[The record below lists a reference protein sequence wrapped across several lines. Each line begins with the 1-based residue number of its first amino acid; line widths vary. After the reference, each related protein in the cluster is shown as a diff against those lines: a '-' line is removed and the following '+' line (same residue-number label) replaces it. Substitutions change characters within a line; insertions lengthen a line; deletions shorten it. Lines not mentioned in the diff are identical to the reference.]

1 MADGSHGV
9 SISCG
14 KYITQFG
21 FCQVFCIQKHKISYL
36 CRTLTP
42 KKYYNQMTKK
52 LINMIALSMIT
63 LASCTSKNELKT
75 EAEPKNPFLTE
86 YTTPFQVP
94 PFDQIKN
101 EHYLP
106 AFEAGMKEQLAEV
119 EAIVSNAETP
129 TFQNTIL
136 PFDKSGE
143 TLDRVSN
150 VFFNL
155 NECLTNDEMIK
166 IAETVLPL
174 LSKHSDSIMM
184 NPKLFERID
193 YVYQHRNEMGLD
205 GQQIRVVEKY
215 EQDFV
220 RNGAALP
227 ADKQAELSKINEQLS
242 TLSLQFGNNLLKENA
257 NYKLVI
263 ENEADLAGLPQTSI
277 DAAAEQA
284 KNDSLE
290 GKWVFTLSKPSLIP
304 FLQFS
309 ERRDLREQMYKAYYN
324 RGDNNNANDNKQL
337 INEMVKL
344 RVQKAKLFGYDNYA
358 DYVLAVNMA
367 KDSKTVDKFLID
379 IFNPA
384 QQLAKKEL
392 AEMQAIAD
400 EEGAN
405 IKLEGWDWW
414 YYAEKLR
421 KAKYAFDENQI
432 KPYLTVDNVRNGMF
446 MAANK
451 LYGVTFT
458 QNTNL
463 PVYYPGVE
471 TYEVKEANGDFL
483 GILYMDY
490 YPRESKSGGAWCTS
504 FRESGHD
511 INGKKI
517 YPVVSL
523 VMNFTPASGD
533 TPALLTWD
541 ETETMWHEFGHSLH
555 AFFSDGLYSRTCGNV
570 PHDYVEMPSQIMEN
584 WVAEP
589 EVIRMYAKHYQTGEP
604 MPDSLITKIENSAL
618 FNQGF
623 MTTELI
629 AASILDMKF
638 HEITSIDEIKN
649 LDVDAFEKQQMDAIG
664 LMPEILPRYRS
675 TNFSHIFNGGYS
687 AGYYAYT
694 WAEVLDKD
702 AFNYFKSSGDLFNPE
717 LAAKFRKHCLQECG
731 NDEGM
736 VQYRKFRGQ
745 DPDYEPYLKARGL
758 E

>member
-1 MADGSHGV
+1 
-9 SISCG
+9 
-14 KYITQFG
+14 
-21 FCQVFCIQKHKISYL
+21 
-36 CRTLTP
+36 
-42 KKYYNQMTKK
+42 
-52 LINMIALSMIT
+52 MIALSVIA
-63 LASCTSKNELKT
+63 LASCNTKNEPKP
-75 EAEPKNPFLTE
+75 EAEAPNPFLTE

-119 EAIVSNAETP
+119 EAIVNNEEAP

-136 PFDKSGE
+136 PFDKSGQI
-143 TLDRVSN
+143 LDRVSN

-155 NECLTNDEMIK
+155 NECLTDDEMIA
-166 IAETVLPL
+166 IAEEVLPL
-174 LSKHSDSIMM
+174 LSKHGDSIMM

-193 YVYQHRNEMGLD
+193 YVYQHRNEMSLD
-205 GQQIRVVEKY
+205 DQQIRVVEKY
-215 EQDFV
+215 HQDFV
-220 RNGAALP
+220 RSGAALS
-227 ADKQAELSKINEQLS
+227 ADKQEELSKINEQLS

-263 ENEADLAGLPQTSI
+263 EDEKDLAGLPQGSI

-284 KNDSLE
+284 KKDGME

-304 FLQFS
+304 FLQYA
-309 ERRDLREQMYKAYYN
+309 ENRDLREQMYKAYYN
-324 RGDNNNANDNKQL
+324 RGDNNNEYDNKAL
-337 INEMVKL
+337 IKQMLEL
-344 RVQKAKLFGYDNYA
+344 RLKKAQLFGYENFA

-384 QQLAKKEL
+384 QELAKHEL

-400 EEGAN
+400 TEGAGY
-405 IKLEGWDWW
+405 KLEGWDWW

-421 KAKYAFDENQI
+421 NAKYNFDENYI

-446 MAANK
+446 EAANK

-458 QNTNL
+458 KNETL

-483 GILYMDY
+483 GILYLDY

-504 FRESGHD
+504 FRESGYD
-511 INGKKI
+511 INGNKV

-555 AFFSDGLYSRTCGNV
+555 AFFSDGLYDRTCGNV
-570 PHDYVEMPSQIMEN
+570 PHDYVELPSQIMEN

-589 EVIRMYAKHYQTGEP
+589 EVIRMYAKHYQTGEV
-604 MPDSLITKIENSAL
+604 MPDSLIAKIENSAL

-638 HEITSIDEIKN
+638 HEITSIDEIKAM
-649 LDVDAFEKQQMDAIG
+649 DVDAFEKEQMDAIG

-675 TNFSHIFNGGYS
+675 TNFAHIFNGGYC

-702 AFNYFKSSGDLFNPE
+702 AFNYFKTSGNLFNPE
-717 LAAKFRKHCLQECG
+717 LAASFRKNCLQECG

-745 DPDYEPYLKARGL
+745 DPEYEPYLKARGL
-758 E
+758 K

>member
-1 MADGSHGV
+1 M
-9 SISCG
+9 
-14 KYITQFG
+14 
-21 FCQVFCIQKHKISYL
+21 
-36 CRTLTP
+36 
-42 KKYYNQMTKK
+42 M
-52 LINMIALSMIT
+52 ALSLIT
-63 LASCTSKNELKT
+63 LASCTSKPEQKT
-75 EAEPKNPFLTE
+75 EVEKPNPFLSE

-106 AFEAGMKEQLAEV
+106 AFEAGIKEQQDEV
-119 EAIVSNAETP
+119 EAIVNNAEP
-129 TFQNTIL
+129 ATFENTIL
-136 PFDKSGE
+136 PYDKSGQ
-143 TLDRVSN
+143 TLSRVSN

-155 NECLTNDEMIK
+155 NECLTNDEMVA
-166 IAETVLPL
+166 IAEQVLPM
-174 LSKHSDSIMM
+174 LSKHSDAIMM

-205 GQQIRVVEKY
+205 DQQIRVVEKY
-215 EQDFV
+215 HQDFM
-220 RNGAALP
+220 RHGAGLP
-227 ADKQAELSKINEQLS
+227 ADKQAELSQINEQLS

-257 NYKLVI
+257 GYKLVI
-263 ENEADLAGLPQTSI
+263 DNEADLAGLPQTSI

-284 KNDSLE
+284 KTDSVE

-304 FLQFS
+304 FLQFADN
-309 ERRDLREQMYKAYYN
+309 RALREQMYKAYYN
-324 RGDNNNANDNKQL
+324 RGDNNNEFDNKNL
-337 INEMVKL
+337 INEMCKL

-367 KDSKTVDKFLID
+367 QDSKTVDKFLID

-400 EEGAN
+400 KEGAG
-405 IKLEGWDWW
+405 IELEGWDWW

-421 KAKYAFDENQI
+421 KAKYDFNENYI
-432 KPYLTVDNVRNGMF
+432 KPYLTVDNVRDGMF

-451 LYGVTFT
+451 LYGINFIK
-458 QNTNL
+458 NESL
-463 PVYYPGVE
+463 PVYYPDVE

-490 YPRESKSGGAWCTS
+490 YPRDSKSGGAWCTS
-504 FRESGHD
+504 FRESGYD

-523 VMNFTPASGD
+523 VMNFTPASGN

-589 EVIRMYAKHYQTGEP
+589 EVIRMYAKHYQTGEV
-604 MPDSLITKIENSAL
+604 MPDSLIAKIENSAL

-629 AASILDMKF
+629 AASILDMKY
-638 HEITSIDEIKN
+638 HELTEPQD

-702 AFNYFKSSGDLFNPE
+702 AFNYFKSSGNLFNPE
-717 LAAKFRKHCLQECG
+717 LAASFRKNCLQECG

-758 E
+758 K

>member
-1 MADGSHGV
+1 M
-9 SISCG
+9 
-14 KYITQFG
+14 FLG
-21 FCQVFCIQKHKISYL
+21 FRKEKNNIFYL
-36 CRTLTP
+36 CSLENTL
-42 KKYYNQMTKK
+42 NFNIMTKK
-52 LINMIALSMIT
+52 LINMIALSVIT
-63 LASCTSKNELKT
+63 LASCTSKPEQKT
-75 EAEPKNPFLTE
+75 EVVDPNPFLSE

-101 EHYLP
+101 EHYMP
-106 AFEAGMKEQLAEV
+106 AFEAGIAEQQAEV
-119 EAIVSNAETP
+119 DAIVNNAETP
-129 TFQNTIL
+129 TFENTIL
-136 PFDKSGE
+136 PFDKSGQ
-143 TLDRVSN
+143 TLNRVSN

-155 NECLTNDEMIK
+155 NECLTNDEMVA
-166 IAETVLPL
+166 IAEQVLPM
-174 LSKHSDSIMM
+174 LSKHSDAIMM

-193 YVYQHRNEMGLD
+193 YVFQHCDEMGLD
-205 GQQIRVVEKY
+205 DQQIRVVKKY
-215 EQDFV
+215 HEDFM
-220 RNGAALP
+220 RHGAGLP
-227 ADKQAELSKINEQLS
+227 ADKQAELSQINERLS

-257 NYKLVI
+257 GYKLVI

-284 KNDSLE
+284 KAEGME

-304 FLQFS
+304 FLQFADN
-309 ERRDLREQMYKAYYN
+309 RDMREQMYKAYYN
-324 RGDNNNANDNKQL
+324 RGDNGNEYDNKQL
-337 INEMVKL
+337 INEMCKL
-344 RVQKAKLFGYDNYA
+344 RVQKAKLFGYDNYD

-367 KDSKTVDKFLID
+367 QDSKTVDKFLID

-400 EEGAN
+400 KEGAN

-421 KAKYAFDENQI
+421 KAKYDFDENYI

-446 MAANK
+446 TAANK
-451 LYGVTFT
+451 LYGITFT

-555 AFFSDGLYSRTCGNV
+555 AFFSDGLYTRTCGNV

-589 EVIRMYAKHYQTGEP
+589 EVIRMYAKHYKTGEV
-604 MPDSLITKIENSAL
+604 MPDSLIAKIENSAL

-629 AASILDMKF
+629 AASILDMKY
-638 HEITSIDEIKN
+638 HELTEVQD
-649 LDVDAFEKQQMDAIG
+649 LDIDAFEKQQMDAIG

-702 AFNYFKSSGDLFNPE
+702 AFNYFKSSGNLFNPE
-717 LAAKFRKHCLQECG
+717 LAASFRKNCLQECG

-758 E
+758 K

>member
-1 MADGSHGV
+1 
-9 SISCG
+9 
-14 KYITQFG
+14 
-21 FCQVFCIQKHKISYL
+21 
-36 CRTLTP
+36 
-42 KKYYNQMTKK
+42 
-52 LINMIALSMIT
+52 MIALSVIT
-63 LASCTSKNELKT
+63 LASCTN
-75 EAEPKNPFLTE
+75 EPKPQPEVEKPNPFLSE

-101 EHYLP
+101 EHYMP

-119 EAIVSNAETP
+119 EAIVNNAEP
-129 TFQNTIL
+129 ATFENTIL
-136 PFDKSGE
+136 PYDKSGQ
-143 TLDRVSN
+143 TLNRVSN

-155 NECLTNDEMIK
+155 NECLTNDEMVA
-166 IAETVLPL
+166 IAEQVLPL

-193 YVYQHRNEMGLD
+193 YVYQHCNEMGLD
-205 GQQIRVVEKY
+205 DQQIRVVEKY
-215 EQDFV
+215 HQDFM
-220 RNGAALP
+220 RHGAGLP
-227 ADKQAELSKINEQLS
+227 ADKQAELSRINEQLS

-257 NYKLVI
+257 GYKLVI

-284 KNDSLE
+284 KADGME

-304 FLQFS
+304 FLQFADNRS
-309 ERRDLREQMYKAYYN
+309 LREQMYKAYYN
-324 RGDNNNANDNKQL
+324 RGDNNNEYDNKKL
-337 INEMVKL
+337 INEMCKL
-344 RVQKAKLFGYDNYA
+344 RVQKAKIFGFDNYA
-358 DYVLAVNMA
+358 DYVLDVNMA

-392 AEMQAIAD
+392 AEMQTIAD
-400 EEGAN
+400 KEGAGF
-405 IKLEGWDWW
+405 KLEGWDWW

-421 KAKYAFDENQI
+421 KAKYDFDENYI

-451 LYGVTFT
+451 LYGISFT

-463 PVYYPGVE
+463 PIYYPGVE

-483 GILYMDY
+483 GILYLDY

-517 YPVVSL
+517 YPVISL

-555 AFFSDGLYSRTCGNV
+555 AFFSDGLYTRTCGNV

-589 EVIRMYAKHYQTGEP
+589 EVIRMYAKHYQTGEV
-604 MPDSLITKIENSAL
+604 MPDSLINKIENSAL

-638 HEITSIDEIKN
+638 HELTESQD

-702 AFNYFKSSGDLFNPE
+702 AFNYFKTSGDLFNPE
-717 LAAKFRKHCLQECG
+717 LAASFRKNCLQECG

-758 E
+758 K

>member
-1 MADGSHGV
+1 
-9 SISCG
+9 
-14 KYITQFG
+14 
-21 FCQVFCIQKHKISYL
+21 
-36 CRTLTP
+36 
-42 KKYYNQMTKK
+42 
-52 LINMIALSMIT
+52 MIALSVIV
-63 LASCTSKNELKT
+63 LVSCNSSEKKT
-75 EAEPKNPFLTE
+75 ETNENPFLTE
-86 YTTPFQVP
+86 YQTPFKVV
-94 PFDQIKN
+94 PFDKIKTEN
-101 EHYLP
+101 YMP
-106 AFEAGMKEQLAEV
+106 AFEAGMKEQLE
-119 EAIVSNAETP
+119 EIDAIVNSTETP

-136 PFDKSGE
+136 PYDKSGE

-150 VFFNL
+150 VFFNIL
-155 NECLTNDEMIK
+155 ECNSDDELLAL
-166 IAETVLPL
+166 AEQVMPM
-174 LSKHSDSIMM
+174 LSKHGDAIAM
-184 NPKLFERID
+184 NPKLFEKID

-205 GQQIRVVEKY
+205 DQQIRVVEKY
-215 EQDFV
+215 HQDFV
-220 RNGAALP
+220 RSGAALP
-227 ADKQAELSKINEQLS
+227 DDKKAELSKINEQLS
-242 TLSLQFGNNLLKENA
+242 TLSLQFGNNLLKENSGF
-257 NYKLVI
+257 KLVI
-263 ENEADLAGLPQTSI
+263 DNKDDLAGLPQSSI

-284 KNDSLE
+284 KADGME

-304 FLQFS
+304 FLQYADN
-309 ERRDLREQMYKAYYN
+309 RDLREKMYKAYYN
-324 RGDNNNANDNKQL
+324 RGDNGNEYDNKNL
-337 INEMVKL
+337 IKEMLKL
-344 RVQKAKLFGYDNYA
+344 RQQKAQLLGYDNHA
-358 DYVLAVNMA
+358 NFVLSVNMA
-367 KDSKTVDKFLID
+367 HDAATVDQFLEE
-379 IFNPA
+379 IFVPA
-384 QQLAKKEL
+384 QELAKKEL
-392 AEMQAIAD
+392 AEMQAIAKA
-400 EEGAN
+400 EGADF
-405 IKLEGWDWW
+405 KLEGWDWW

-421 KAKYAFDENQI
+421 KAKYDFDENQI
-432 KPYLTVDNVRNGMF
+432 KPYLAVDNVRNGMF
-446 MAANK
+446 DAANK

-458 QNTNL
+458 QNNTI

-483 GILYMDY
+483 GILYLDY

-504 FRESGHD
+504 FRESGYD
-511 INGKKI
+511 INGNKV

-638 HEITSIDEIKN
+638 HELTEVKD
-649 LDVDAFEKQQMDAIG
+649 LDVDAFEKEQMDAIG
-664 LMPEILPRYRS
+664 LMKEILPRYRS

-717 LAAKFRKHCLQECG
+717 LAASFRKNCLQECG

-758 E
+758 K

>member
-1 MADGSHGV
+1 MFLLFRKAKNN
-9 SISCG
+9 I
-14 KYITQFG
+14 F
-21 FCQVFCIQKHKISYL
+21 YL
-36 CRTLTP
+36 CSAENTLNFNT
-42 KKYYNQMTKK
+42 MTKK
-52 LINMIALSMIT
+52 LINMIALSVIT
-63 LASCTSKNELKT
+63 LASCTSKPEQKP
-75 EAEPKNPFLTE
+75 EVESPNPFLTE

-106 AFEAGMKEQLAEV
+106 AFEAGTERQRSEIS
-119 EAIVSNAETP
+119 AIINNTEPA
-129 TFQNTIL
+129 TFENTIL
-136 PFDKSGE
+136 PYDKSGQ
-143 TLDRVSN
+143 TLRRVGN

-155 NECLTNDEMIK
+155 NECLTNDEMME
-166 IAETVLPL
+166 IAEHVLPM
-174 LSKHSDSIMM
+174 LSKHNDAIMM
-184 NPKLFERID
+184 SSKLFERID
-193 YVYQHRNEMGLD
+193 HVYQHRHEMGLD
-205 GQQIRVVEKY
+205 DQQIRVVEKY
-215 EQDFV
+215 HEDFL
-220 RNGAALP
+220 RHGASLP
-227 ADKQAELSKINEQLS
+227 PDKKVELGQINEQLS
-242 TLSLQFGNNLLKENA
+242 TLSLLFGNNLLSENYS
-257 NYKLVI
+257 YKLVI
-263 ENEADLAGLPQTSI
+263 EDEKDLAGLPQTSI

-284 KNDSLE
+284 KQDGME

-304 FLQFS
+304 FLQFADN
-309 ERRDLREQMYKAYYN
+309 RDLREQMYKAYYN
-324 RGDNNNANDNKQL
+324 RGDNNNSADNKKL
-337 INEMVKL
+337 INAICKL
-344 RVQKAKLFGYDNYA
+344 RVKKAQLLGYDNYA
-358 DYVLAVNMA
+358 DYALAVNMA
-367 KDSKTVDKFLID
+367 HDSKTVDKFLID

-400 EEGAN
+400 AEGAN

-421 KAKYAFDENQI
+421 KAKYDFDENYI
-432 KPYLTVDNVRNGMF
+432 KPYLTVDNVRGGMF

-451 LYGVTFT
+451 LYGITFT

-483 GILYMDY
+483 GILYLDY

-504 FRESGHD
+504 FRESGYD
-511 INGKKI
+511 IEGKKI
-517 YPVVSL
+517 YPLVSL
-523 VMNFTPASGD
+523 VMNFTPASGE

-555 AFFSDGLYSRTCGNV
+555 AFFSDGLYTRTCGDV
-570 PHDYVEMPSQIMEN
+570 PHDFVELPSQIMEN

-589 EVIRMYAKHYQTGEP
+589 EVIRMYAKHYQTGEV
-604 MPDSLITKIENSAL
+604 MPDSLIAKIVNSAL

-638 HEITSIDEIKN
+638 HELTEPQD
-649 LDVDAFEKQQMDAIG
+649 LDVDAFEKQQMDAIS

-675 TNFSHIFNGGYS
+675 TNFAHIFNGGYS

-702 AFNYFKSSGDLFNPE
+702 AFNYFKTSGNLFNPE
-717 LAAKFRKHCLQECG
+717 LAASFRKNCLQECG

-758 E
+758 K

>member
-1 MADGSHGV
+1 
-9 SISCG
+9 
-14 KYITQFG
+14 
-21 FCQVFCIQKHKISYL
+21 
-36 CRTLTP
+36 
-42 KKYYNQMTKK
+42 MTKK
-52 LINMIALSMIT
+52 LINMIALSVIT
-63 LASCTSKNELKT
+63 LASCTSKPEQK
-75 EAEPKNPFLTE
+75 AEVESPNPFLSE

-101 EHYLP
+101 EHYMP
-106 AFEAGMKEQLAEV
+106 AFEAGIKEQQAEV
-119 EAIVSNAETP
+119 DAICNNAEP
-129 TFQNTIL
+129 ATFENTIL
-136 PFDKSGE
+136 PFDKSGQI
-143 TLDRVSN
+143 LDRVSN

-155 NECLTNDEMIK
+155 NECLTNDEMIA
-166 IAETVLPL
+166 IAEQVLPM
-174 LSKHSDSIMM
+174 LSKHSDAIMM

-193 YVYQHRNEMGLD
+193 YVYQHRNDMGLD
-205 GQQIRVVEKY
+205 DQQIRVVEKY
-215 EQDFV
+215 HQDFI
-220 RNGAALP
+220 RSGAGLDAEQ
-227 ADKQAELSKINEQLS
+227 QAELSQINEQLS

-257 NYKLVI
+257 GYKLVI
-263 ENEADLAGLPQTSI
+263 EDKADLAGLPQTSI

-284 KNDSLE
+284 KADGME

-304 FLQFS
+304 FLQFADN
-309 ERRDLREQMYKAYYN
+309 RDLREQMYKAYYN
-324 RGDNNNANDNKQL
+324 RGDNNNDYDNKKL
-337 INEMVKL
+337 INEMCKL

-367 KDSKTVDKFLID
+367 QDSKTVDKFLID

-400 EEGAN
+400 KEGAN

-421 KAKYAFDENQI
+421 KAKYDFDENYI

-446 MAANK
+446 EAANK

-458 QNTNL
+458 KNESL
-463 PVYYPGVE
+463 PIYYPGVE

-483 GILYMDY
+483 GILYLDY

-504 FRESGHD
+504 FRESGYD
-511 INGKKI
+511 IEGNKV

-555 AFFSDGLYSRTCGNV
+555 AFFSDGLYDRTCGNV
-570 PHDYVEMPSQIMEN
+570 PHDYVELPSQIMEN

-589 EVIRMYAKHYQTGEP
+589 EVIRMYAKHYQTGEV
-604 MPDSLITKIENSAL
+604 MPDSLINKIENSAL

-629 AASILDMKF
+629 AASILDMKY
-638 HEITSIDEIKN
+638 HELTEAQD

-702 AFNYFKSSGDLFNPE
+702 AFNYFKTSGDLFNPE
-717 LAAKFRKHCLQECG
+717 LAASFRKNCLQECG

-758 E
+758 K

>member
-1 MADGSHGV
+1 
-9 SISCG
+9 
-14 KYITQFG
+14 
-21 FCQVFCIQKHKISYL
+21 
-36 CRTLTP
+36 
-42 KKYYNQMTKK
+42 
-52 LINMIALSMIT
+52 MIALSVII
-63 LASCTSKNELKT
+63 LASCTSKPEQK
-75 EAEPKNPFLTE
+75 AEVESPNPFLSE
-86 YTTPFQVP
+86 YSTPFQVP

-101 EHYLP
+101 EHYMP
-106 AFEAGMKEQLAEV
+106 AFEAGIKEQQAEV
-119 EAIVSNAETP
+119 EAICNNAEP
-129 TFQNTIL
+129 ATFANTIL
-136 PFDKSGE
+136 PFDKSGQ

-155 NECLTNDEMIK
+155 NECLTNDEMIA
-166 IAETVLPL
+166 IAEQVLPM
-174 LSKHSDSIMM
+174 LSKHSDAIMM

-205 GQQIRVVEKY
+205 DQQIRVVEKY
-215 EQDFV
+215 HQDFI
-220 RNGAALP
+220 RSGAGLDAEQ
-227 ADKQAELSKINEQLS
+227 QAELSRINEQLS

-257 NYKLVI
+257 GYKLII
-263 ENEADLAGLPQTSI
+263 ENESDLAGLPQTSI

-284 KNDSLE
+284 KADSIE

-304 FLQFS
+304 FLQFADN
-309 ERRDLREQMYKAYYN
+309 RDLREQMYKAYYN
-324 RGDNNNANDNKQL
+324 RGDNNNANDNKQP

-367 KDSKTVDKFLID
+367 QDSKTVDKFLID

-400 EEGAN
+400 AEGAN

-504 FRESGHD
+504 FRESGYD

-604 MPDSLITKIENSAL
+604 MPDSLINKIENSAL

-629 AASILDMKF
+629 AASILDMKY
-638 HEITSIDEIKN
+638 HELTEAQD
-649 LDVDAFEKQQMDAIG
+649 LDVDAFEKEQMDAIG

-702 AFNYFKSSGDLFNPE
+702 AFNYFKTSGDLFNPE
-717 LAAKFRKHCLQECG
+717 LAASFRKNCLQECG

-758 E
+758 K

>member
-1 MADGSHGV
+1 M
-9 SISCG
+9 
-14 KYITQFG
+14 FLG
-21 FCQVFCIQKHKISYL
+21 FRKEKNNIFYL
-36 CRTLTP
+36 CSLENTL
-42 KKYYNQMTKK
+42 NFNIMTKK
-52 LINMIALSMIT
+52 LINMIALSVIT
-63 LASCTSKNELKT
+63 LASCTSKPEQKT
-75 EAEPKNPFLTE
+75 EVVSPNPFLSE

-101 EHYLP
+101 EHYMP
-106 AFEAGMKEQLAEV
+106 AFEAGIKEQQTEV
-119 EAIVSNAETP
+119 EEIVNNAETP
-129 TFQNTIL
+129 TFENTIL
-136 PFDKSGE
+136 PFDKSGQ
-143 TLDRVSN
+143 TLNRVSN

-155 NECLTNDEMIK
+155 NECLTNDEMIA
-166 IAETVLPL
+166 IAEQVLPM
-174 LSKHSDSIMM
+174 LSKHSDAIMM

-205 GQQIRVVEKY
+205 DQQIRVVEKY
-215 EQDFV
+215 HQDFV

-227 ADKQAELSKINEQLS
+227 ADKQAELSQINEQLS

-257 NYKLVI
+257 GYKLVI

-284 KNDSLE
+284 KTDGME

-304 FLQFS
+304 FLQFADN
-309 ERRDLREQMYKAYYN
+309 RDLREQMYKAYYN
-324 RGDNNNANDNKQL
+324 RGDNGNEYDNKQL
-337 INEMVKL
+337 INEMCKL

-367 KDSKTVDKFLID
+367 QDSKTVDKFLID

-400 EEGAN
+400 KEGAN

-421 KAKYAFDENQI
+421 KAKYDFDENYI

-446 MAANK
+446 TAANK
-451 LYGVTFT
+451 LYGITFT

-589 EVIRMYAKHYQTGEP
+589 EVIRMYAKHYKTGEV
-604 MPDSLITKIENSAL
+604 MPDSLIAKIENSAL

-638 HEITSIDEIKN
+638 HELTEVQN

-717 LAAKFRKHCLQECG
+717 LAASFRKNCLQECG

-758 E
+758 KQ

>member
-1 MADGSHGV
+1 M
-9 SISCG
+9 
-14 KYITQFG
+14 
-21 FCQVFCIQKHKISYL
+21 
-36 CRTLTP
+36 
-42 KKYYNQMTKK
+42 NKK
-52 LINMIALSMIT
+52 LINMLALSVIV
-63 LASCTSKNELKT
+63 LASCTSKPEEKT
-75 EAEPKNPFLTE
+75 EAEAPNPFLSE

-101 EHYLP
+101 EHYMP
-106 AFEAGMKEQLAEV
+106 AFEAGMAEQQAEID
-119 EAIVSNAETP
+119 AIVNNQETP
-129 TFQNTIL
+129 TFENTIL
-136 PFDKSGE
+136 PFDKSGQI
-143 TLDRVSN
+143 LDRVSN

-155 NECLTNDEMIK
+155 NECLTNDEMVA
-166 IAETVLPL
+166 IAEEVLPM
-174 LSKHSDSIMM
+174 LSKHSDAIMM

-205 GQQIRVVEKY
+205 DQQIRVVEKY
-215 EQDFV
+215 HQDFI
-220 RNGAALP
+220 RSGAGLP
-227 ADKQAELSKINEQLS
+227 ADKQEELSKINEQLS

-257 NYKLVI
+257 NYKLVV

-304 FLQFS
+304 FLQFADN
-309 ERRDLREQMYKAYYN
+309 RDLREQIYKAYYN
-324 RGDNNNANDNKQL
+324 RGDNNNEFDNKKL
-337 INEMVKL
+337 VNEMCNL
-344 RVQKAKLFGYDNYA
+344 RVQKAKLFGFDNYA
-358 DYVLAVNMA
+358 DYVLDVNMA

-384 QQLAKKEL
+384 QVLAKKEL

-400 EEGAN
+400 KEGAGF
-405 IKLEGWDWW
+405 KLEGWDWW

-421 KAKYAFDENQI
+421 KAKYDFDENYI

-451 LYGVTFT
+451 LYGITFT

-463 PVYYPGVE
+463 PIYYPGVE

-483 GILYMDY
+483 GILYLDY

-511 INGKKI
+511 IKGNKI

-555 AFFSDGLYSRTCGNV
+555 AFFSDGLYDRTCGNV

-589 EVIRMYAKHYQTGEP
+589 EVIRLYAKHYQTGEP
-604 MPDSLITKIENSAL
+604 MPDSLINKIENSAL

-629 AASILDMKF
+629 AASILDMKY
-638 HEITSIDEIKN
+638 HELTEPQD

-675 TNFSHIFNGGYS
+675 TNFAHIFNGGYS

-702 AFNYFKSSGDLFNPE
+702 AFNYFKTSGDLFNPE
-717 LAAKFRKHCLQECG
+717 LAASFRLNCLQECG

-758 E
+758 K

>member
-1 MADGSHGV
+1 
-9 SISCG
+9 
-14 KYITQFG
+14 
-21 FCQVFCIQKHKISYL
+21 
-36 CRTLTP
+36 
-42 KKYYNQMTKK
+42 MTKK
-52 LINMIALSMIT
+52 LINMIALSVIT
-63 LASCTSKNELKT
+63 LASCNSKPEQKT
-75 EAEPKNPFLTE
+75 EVETPNPFLTE
-86 YTTPFQVP
+86 YTTPFQVV

-119 EAIVSNAETP
+119 DAIVNNEETP
-129 TFQNTIL
+129 TFENTIL
-136 PFDKSGE
+136 PFDKSGQI
-143 TLDRVSN
+143 LDRVSN

-155 NECLTNDEMIK
+155 NECLTNDEMIE
-166 IAETVLPL
+166 IAEQVLPM
-174 LSKHSDSIMM
+174 LSKHGDAISM

-205 GQQIRVVEKY
+205 DQQIRVVEKY
-215 EQDFV
+215 HQDFI
-220 RNGAALP
+220 RSGAGLNEEQ
-227 ADKQAELSKINEQLS
+227 QAELSQINEQLS

-257 NYKLVI
+257 NFKLVI
-263 ENEADLAGLPQTSI
+263 DKEEDLAGLPQTSI

-284 KNDSLE
+284 KADGVE

-304 FLQFS
+304 FLQFADN
-309 ERRDLREQMYKAYYN
+309 RGLREQMYKAYYN
-324 RGDNNNANDNKQL
+324 RGDNNNDYDNKAL
-337 INEMVKL
+337 INEMVNL
-344 RVQKAKLFGYDNYA
+344 RLKKAKLFGYENYA

-367 KDSKTVDKFLID
+367 QDSKTVDKFLID

-384 QQLAKKEL
+384 QKLAQKEL

-400 EEGAN
+400 AEGAN
-405 IKLEGWDWW
+405 FKLEGWDWW

-421 KAKYAFDENQI
+421 KAKYDFDENYI

-446 MAANK
+446 DAANK

-458 QNTNL
+458 KNETL
-463 PVYYPGVE
+463 PVYFEGVE

-483 GILYMDY
+483 GILYLDY

-511 INGKKI
+511 IEGNKI
-517 YPVVSL
+517 YPLVSL

-555 AFFSDGLYSRTCGNV
+555 AFFSDGLYDRTCGNV
-570 PHDYVEMPSQIMEN
+570 PHDYVELPSQIMEN

-589 EVIRMYAKHYQTGEP
+589 EVIRMYAKHYQTGEV
-604 MPDSLITKIENSAL
+604 MPDSLIAKIENSAL

-638 HEITSIDEIKN
+638 HELTEPQD

-675 TNFSHIFNGGYS
+675 TNFAHIFNGGYC

-702 AFNYFKSSGDLFNPE
+702 AFNYFKTSGDLFNPE
-717 LAAKFRKHCLQECG
+717 LAASFRLNCLQECG

-745 DPDYEPYLKARGL
+745 DPDYDPYLKARGL
-758 E
+758 K

>member
-1 MADGSHGV
+1 MSKKIFHV
-9 SISCG
+9 ITLSI
-14 KYITQFG
+14 
-21 FCQVFCIQKHKISYL
+21 
-36 CRTLTP
+36 
-42 KKYYNQMTKK
+42 
-52 LINMIALSMIT
+52 IT
-63 LASCTSKNELKT
+63 LASCTSTPK
-75 EAEPKNPFLTE
+75 EPKADTSANPFLTE

-101 EHYLP
+101 EHYMP
-106 AFEAGMKEQLAEV
+106 AFEAGIAEQQAEI
-119 EAIVSNAETP
+119 EAIVNKEETP
-129 TFQNTIL
+129 TFENTIL

-143 TLDRVSN
+143 ILDRVSN

-155 NECLTNDEMIK
+155 NECLTNDEMNT
-166 IAETVLPL
+166 IAEQVLPM
-174 LSKHSDSIMM
+174 LSKHGDAIMM

-205 GQQIRVVEKY
+205 DQQIRVVEKY
-215 EQDFV
+215 HQDFE
-220 RNGAALP
+220 RSGAALP

-242 TLSLQFGNNLLKENA
+242 TLSLQFGNNLLKENSG
-257 NYKLVI
+257 YKLVI
-263 ENEADLAGLPQTSI
+263 DNESDLAGLPQTSI

-284 KNDSLE
+284 KADGME

-304 FLQFS
+304 FLQYADK
-309 ERRDLREQMYKAYYN
+309 RDLREQMYKAYYN
-324 RGDNNNANDNKQL
+324 RGDNNNEYDNKKL
-337 INEMVKL
+337 LNEMVNL
-344 RVQKAKLFGYDNYA
+344 RVQKAQLMGFDNHA
-358 DYVLAVNMA
+358 NYVLATNMA
-367 KDSKTVDKFLID
+367 KNAATVDEFLIN

-384 QQLAKKEL
+384 QQLAQKEL

-400 EEGAN
+400 AEGADF
-405 IKLEGWDWW
+405 KLEGWDWW

-421 KAKYAFDENQI
+421 KAKYDFDENQI

-471 TYEVKEANGDFL
+471 TFEVKEANGDFI
-483 GILYMDY
+483 GILYLDY

-504 FRESGHD
+504 FRESGYD
-511 INGKKI
+511 IEGNKI

-533 TPALLTWD
+533 TPALLNWD

-555 AFFSDGLYSRTCGNV
+555 AFFSDGLYDRTCGSV
-570 PHDYVEMPSQIMEN
+570 PRDYVELPSQIMEN
-584 WVAEP
+584 WAAEP
-589 EVIRMYAKHYQTGEP
+589 EVIRMYAKHYQTGEV
-604 MPDSLITKIENSAL
+604 MPDSLINKIESSAL

-623 MTTELI
+623 NTTELI
-629 AASILDMKF
+629 AASILDMKY
-638 HEITSIDEIKN
+638 HELTEPQT

-675 TNFSHIFNGGYS
+675 TNFAHIFNGGYS

-702 AFNYFKSSGDLFNPE
+702 AFNYFKTSGDLFNQE
-717 LAAKFRKHCLQECG
+717 LAASFRKNCLQECG

-758 E
+758 K

>member
-1 MADGSHGV
+1 MQVQIHIKNLKNMA
-9 SISCG
+9 
-14 KYITQFG
+14 
-21 FCQVFCIQKHKISYL
+21 
-36 CRTLTP
+36 
-42 KKYYNQMTKK
+42 KK
-52 LINMIALSMIT
+52 LINMIALSVIT
-63 LASCTSKNELKT
+63 LASCTTKNEVKT
-75 EAEPKNPFLTE
+75 ESEAPNPFLTE

-94 PFDQIKN
+94 PFDQIKIK
-101 EHYLP
+101 HYMP
-106 AFEAGMKEQLAEV
+106 AFEAGIAEQQAEV
-119 EAIVSNAETP
+119 EAIVNNAETP
-129 TFQNTIL
+129 TFDNTIL
-136 PFDKSGE
+136 PFDKSGQI
-143 TLDRVSN
+143 LSRVSN

-155 NECLTNDEMIK
+155 NECLTNDEMIAL
-166 IAETVLPL
+166 AEQVLPM
-174 LSKHSDSIMM
+174 LSKHSDAIMM

-205 GQQIRVVEKY
+205 DQQIRVVEKY

-227 ADKQAELSKINEQLS
+227 EDKQAELSQINEQLS

-257 NYKLVI
+257 GYKLVI
-263 ENEADLAGLPQTSI
+263 EDKQDLAGLPQTSI

-284 KNDSLE
+284 KAEGME

-304 FLQFS
+304 FLQFADN
-309 ERRDLREQMYKAYYN
+309 RDLREKMYKAYYN
-324 RGDNNNANDNKQL
+324 RGDNGNEYDNKKF
-337 INEMVKL
+337 INEMCKL
-344 RVQKAKLFGYDNYA
+344 RVQKARLFGFDNYA
-358 DYVLAVNMA
+358 DYVLDVNMA
-367 KDSKTVDKFLID
+367 KDSQTVDKFLID

-384 QQLAKKEL
+384 QNLAKKEL

-400 EEGAN
+400 AEGAGF
-405 IKLEGWDWW
+405 KLAGWDWW

-421 KAKYAFDENQI
+421 KAKYDFDENYI
-432 KPYLTVDNVRNGMF
+432 KPYLSVDNVRNGMF

-451 LYGVTFT
+451 LYGITFT

-533 TPALLTWD
+533 APALLTWD

-555 AFFSDGLYSRTCGNV
+555 AFFSDGLYTRTCGNV

-589 EVIRMYAKHYQTGEP
+589 EVIRMYAKHYKTGEP

-629 AASILDMKF
+629 AASILDMKY
-638 HEITSIDEIKN
+638 HELTEVQD
-649 LDVDAFEKQQMDAIG
+649 LDIDAFEKEQMDAIG

-702 AFNYFKSSGDLFNPE
+702 AFNYFKSSGNLFNPE
-717 LAAKFRKHCLQECG
+717 LAASFRKNCLQECG

-758 E
+758 K

>member
-1 MADGSHGV
+1 
-9 SISCG
+9 
-14 KYITQFG
+14 
-21 FCQVFCIQKHKISYL
+21 
-36 CRTLTP
+36 
-42 KKYYNQMTKK
+42 
-52 LINMIALSMIT
+52 MIALSVIA
-63 LASCTSKNELKT
+63 LASCTSKPEQPEQKP
-75 EAEPKNPFLTE
+75 EVESPNPFLTE

-94 PFDQIKN
+94 PFEQIKN

-106 AFEAGMKEQLAEV
+106 AFEAGIAEQQAEI
-119 EAIVSNAETP
+119 EAIINNAEP
-129 TFQNTIL
+129 ATFENTIL
-136 PFDKSGE
+136 PFDKSGQ
-143 TLDRVSN
+143 TLSRVSN

-155 NECLTNDEMIK
+155 NECLTNDEMVA
-166 IAETVLPL
+166 IAENVLPM
-174 LSKHSDSIMM
+174 LSKHSDAIMM

-193 YVYQHRNEMGLD
+193 YVYQHRNEMDLD
-205 GQQIRVVEKY
+205 DQQIRVVEKY
-215 EQDFV
+215 HQDFI
-220 RNGAALP
+220 RNGAGLNAEQ
-227 ADKQAELSKINEQLS
+227 QAELSKINEQLS

-257 NYKLVI
+257 NYKLI
-263 ENEADLAGLPQTSI
+263 IDNEADLAGLPQTSI

-284 KNDSLE
+284 KADGIN

-304 FLQFS
+304 FLQFADN
-309 ERRDLREQMYKAYYN
+309 RALREQMYKAYYN
-324 RGDNNNANDNKQL
+324 RGDNNNEFDNKNL
-337 INEMVKL
+337 INEMCKL
-344 RVQKAKLFGYDNYA
+344 RVQKAKLFGFDNYA
-358 DYVLAVNMA
+358 DYVLAINMA
-367 KDSKTVDKFLID
+367 QDSKIVDKFLID

-400 EEGAN
+400 KEGAG
-405 IKLEGWDWW
+405 ITLEGWDWW

-421 KAKYAFDENQI
+421 KAKYDFDENYI
-432 KPYLTVDNVRNGMF
+432 KPYLTVDNVRDGMF

-451 LYGVTFT
+451 LYGINFIK
-458 QNTNL
+458 NENL

-511 INGKKI
+511 INGEKI
-517 YPVVSL
+517 YPVISL

-555 AFFSDGLYSRTCGNV
+555 GFFSDGLYSRTCGNV

-589 EVIRMYAKHYQTGEP
+589 EVIRMYAKHYQTGEV

-629 AASILDMKF
+629 AASILDMKY
-638 HEITSIDEIKN
+638 HELTEPQD
-649 LDVDAFEKQQMDAIG
+649 LDVDAFEKQQMDAIS

-675 TNFSHIFNGGYS
+675 TNFAHIFNGGYS

-717 LAAKFRKHCLQECG
+717 LAASFRKNCLQECG

-758 E
+758 K

>member
-1 MADGSHGV
+1 
-9 SISCG
+9 
-14 KYITQFG
+14 
-21 FCQVFCIQKHKISYL
+21 
-36 CRTLTP
+36 
-42 KKYYNQMTKK
+42 MTKK
-52 LINMIALSMIT
+52 LINMIALSVIT
-63 LASCTSKNELKT
+63 LASCTSKPEQKP
-75 EAEPKNPFLTE
+75 EVQSPNPFLTE

-106 AFEAGMKEQLAEV
+106 AFEAGIAEQQAEV
-119 EAIVSNAETP
+119 EAIVNNAEP
-129 TFQNTIL
+129 ATFENTIL
-136 PFDKSGE
+136 PFDKSGQ
-143 TLDRVSN
+143 TLSRVSN

-155 NECLTNDEMIK
+155 NECLTNDEMVA
-166 IAETVLPL
+166 IAEQVLPM
-174 LSKHSDSIMM
+174 LSKHSDAIMM

-205 GQQIRVVEKY
+205 DQQIRVVEKY
-215 EQDFV
+215 HQDFV
-220 RNGAALP
+220 RSGAGLP
-227 ADKQAELSKINEQLS
+227 ADKQAELSQINEQLS
-242 TLSLQFGNNLLKENA
+242 TLSLQFGNNLLKENSG
-257 NYKLVI
+257 YKLVI
-263 ENEADLAGLPQTSI
+263 EDEKDLAGLPQTSI

-284 KNDSLE
+284 KTDGME

-304 FLQFS
+304 FLQFADN
-309 ERRDLREQMYKAYYN
+309 RDLREQMYKAYYN
-324 RGDNNNANDNKQL
+324 RGDNNNEYDNKKL
-337 INEMVKL
+337 INEMCKL
-344 RVQKAKLFGYDNYA
+344 RVQKAKLFGCDNYA

-367 KDSKTVDKFLID
+367 QNSKTVDEFLID

-400 EEGAN
+400 AEGAG

-421 KAKYAFDENQI
+421 KAKYDFDENQI

-446 MAANK
+446 EAANK
-451 LYGVTFT
+451 LYGITFT

-490 YPRESKSGGAWCTS
+490 YPRDSKSGGAWCTS

-555 AFFSDGLYSRTCGNV
+555 GFFSDGLYSRTCGNV
-570 PHDYVEMPSQIMEN
+570 PHDFVELPSQIMEN

-589 EVIRMYAKHYQTGEP
+589 EVIRMYAKHYQTGEV
-604 MPDSLITKIENSAL
+604 MPDSLINKIENSAL

-629 AASILDMKF
+629 AASILDMRY
-638 HEITSIDEIKN
+638 HELNEVKD

-702 AFNYFKSSGDLFNPE
+702 AFNYFKSSGNLFNPE
-717 LAAKFRKHCLQECG
+717 LAASFRKNCLQECG

-758 E
+758 K

>member
-1 MADGSHGV
+1 MFLLFRKAKNN
-9 SISCG
+9 I
-14 KYITQFG
+14 F
-21 FCQVFCIQKHKISYL
+21 YL
-36 CRTLTP
+36 CSAENTLNFNT
-42 KKYYNQMTKK
+42 MTKK
-52 LINMIALSMIT
+52 LINMIALSVIT
-63 LASCTSKNELKT
+63 LASCTSKPEQKT
-75 EAEPKNPFLTE
+75 EVQSPNPFLTE

-106 AFEAGMKEQLAEV
+106 AFEAGIAEQQAEI
-119 EAIVSNAETP
+119 EAIVNNAEP
-129 TFQNTIL
+129 ATFENTVL
-136 PFDKSGE
+136 PFDKSGQ
-143 TLDRVSN
+143 TLNRVSN

-155 NECLTNDEMIK
+155 NECLTNDEMVS
-166 IAETVLPL
+166 IAEQVLPM
-174 LSKHSDSIMM
+174 LSKHSDAIMM

-193 YVYQHRNEMGLD
+193 YVFQHRNDEEMGLD
-205 GQQIRVVEKY
+205 DQQIRVVEKY
-215 EQDFV
+215 HQDFI
-220 RNGAALP
+220 RHGAGLP
-227 ADKQAELSKINEQLS
+227 ADKQEELSKINEQLS

-257 NYKLVI
+257 GYKLVI
-263 ENEADLAGLPQTSI
+263 EDEKDLAGLPQTSV

-284 KNDSLE
+284 KTDGME

-304 FLQFS
+304 FLQFANN
-309 ERRDLREQMYKAYYN
+309 RDLREKMYKAYYN
-324 RGDNNNANDNKQL
+324 RGDNNNEFDNKEL
-337 INEMVKL
+337 INEMCKL

-367 KDSKTVDKFLID
+367 QDSKKVDKFLID

-384 QQLAKKEL
+384 QKLAKKEL

-400 EEGAN
+400 KEGAG

-421 KAKYAFDENQI
+421 KAKYDFDENYI

-446 MAANK
+446 TAANK
-451 LYGVTFT
+451 LYGINFT
-458 QNTNL
+458 KNGNL
-463 PVYYPGVE
+463 PIYYPGVE

-490 YPRESKSGGAWCTS
+490 YPRDSKSGGAWCTS

-589 EVIRMYAKHYQTGEP
+589 EVIRMYAKHYKTGEV

-629 AASILDMKF
+629 AASILDMKY
-638 HEITSIDEIKN
+638 HELTEPQD

-675 TNFSHIFNGGYS
+675 TNFAHIFNGGYS

-702 AFNYFKSSGDLFNPE
+702 AFNYFKSSGNLFNPE
-717 LAAKFRKHCLQECG
+717 LAASFRKNCLQECG

-745 DPDYEPYLKARGL
+745 EPDYEPYLKARGL
-758 E
+758 K

>member
-1 MADGSHGV
+1 MSK
-9 SISCG
+9 
-14 KYITQFG
+14 KYIHM
-21 FCQVFCIQKHKISYL
+21 I
-36 CRTLTP
+36 TL
-42 KKYYNQMTKK
+42 
-52 LINMIALSMIT
+52 SVIT
-63 LASCTSKNELKT
+63 LASCTGTSDKIGNASEG
-75 EAEPKNPFLTE
+75 NPFLTE
-86 YTTPFQVP
+86 YATPFQVP

-106 AFEAGMKEQLAEV
+106 AFEAGIAEQQAEI
-119 EAIVSNAETP
+119 EKIVSNEETP
-129 TFQNTIL
+129 TFANTIL

-143 TLDRVSN
+143 ILDRVSN

-155 NECLTNDEMIK
+155 NECLTDDEMVE
-166 IAETVLPL
+166 IAETVLPM

-193 YVYQHRNEMGLD
+193 HVYQHRNEMGLD
-205 GQQIRVVEKY
+205 DQQIRVVEKY
-215 EQDFV
+215 HEDFV
-220 RNGAALP
+220 RSGAALP
-227 ADKQAELSKINEQLS
+227 ADKQVELSQINEQLS

-257 NYKLVI
+257 GFKLVI
-263 ENEADLAGLPQTSI
+263 EDEKDLAGLPQTSI

-284 KNDSLE
+284 KSDGME

-304 FLQFS
+304 FLQFA
-309 ERRDLREQMYKAYYN
+309 ENRDLRERMYKAYYN
-324 RGDNNNANDNKQL
+324 RGDNGNEYDNKQL

-344 RVQKAKLFGYDNYA
+344 RVQKAQLMGYDNYA

-367 KDSKTVDKFLID
+367 HDAKTVDKFLID

-384 QQLAKKEL
+384 QELAKREL

-400 EEGAN
+400 AEKMAKNPHTDEQV
-405 IKLEGWDWW
+405 LLQGWDWW

-458 QNTNL
+458 KNETL

-490 YPRESKSGGAWCTS
+490 YPRASKSGGAWCTE
-504 FRESGHD
+504 FRASGHD
-511 INGKKI
+511 IDGKKI

-555 AFFSDGLYSRTCGNV
+555 AFFSDGLYDRTCGNV

-589 EVIRMYAKHYQTGEP
+589 EVIRMYAKHYKTGEP
-604 MPDSLITKIENSAL
+604 MPDSLIAKIENSAL

-629 AASILDMKF
+629 AASILDMKY
-638 HEITSIDEIKN
+638 HELTEARS
-649 LDVDAFEKQQMDAIG
+649 LDVDAFEKEQMDAIG

-702 AFNYFKSSGDLFNPE
+702 AFNYFKTSGDLFNPE
-717 LAAKFRKHCLQECG
+717 LAASFRKNCLQECG

>member
-1 MADGSHGV
+1 
-9 SISCG
+9 
-14 KYITQFG
+14 
-21 FCQVFCIQKHKISYL
+21 
-36 CRTLTP
+36 
-42 KKYYNQMTKK
+42 
-52 LINMIALSMIT
+52 MIALSVIT
-63 LASCTSKNELKT
+63 LASCTSKPEQKA
-75 EAEPKNPFLTE
+75 EAERPNPFLTE

-94 PFDQIKN
+94 PFDQIKIEHYLPAFEAGMKEVPPFDQIKI

-106 AFEAGMKEQLAEV
+106 AFEAGMKEQLDEV
-119 EAIVSNAETP
+119 EAIVNNTEPA
-129 TFQNTIL
+129 TFENTIL
-136 PFDKSGE
+136 PYDKSGK
-143 TLDRVSN
+143 TLSRVSN

-155 NECLTNDEMIK
+155 NECLTNDEMVA
-166 IAETVLPL
+166 IAEQVLPM
-174 LSKHSDSIMM
+174 LSKHSDAIMM

-205 GQQIRVVEKY
+205 DQQIRVVEKY
-215 EQDFV
+215 HQDFM
-220 RNGAALP
+220 RHGAGLSAE
-227 ADKQAELSKINEQLS
+227 KQAELSQINEQLS

-257 NYKLVI
+257 GYKLVI

-284 KNDSLE
+284 KAEGME

-304 FLQFS
+304 FLQFADN
-309 ERRDLREQMYKAYYN
+309 RDLREQMYKAYYN
-324 RGDNNNANDNKQL
+324 RGDNGNEYDNKSL
-337 INEMVKL
+337 INEMCKL
-344 RVQKAKLFGYDNYA
+344 RVQKAKIFGFDNYA
-358 DYVLAVNMA
+358 DYVLDVNMA

-400 EEGAN
+400 AEGAN

-421 KAKYAFDENQI
+421 KAKYDFDENYI

-451 LYGVTFT
+451 LYGITFT

-483 GILYMDY
+483 GILYLDY
-490 YPRESKSGGAWCTS
+490 YPRESKSGGAWCTE
-504 FRESGHD
+504 FRTSGHD
-511 INGKKI
+511 IDGKKI
-517 YPVVSL
+517 YPIISL

-555 AFFSDGLYSRTCGNV
+555 AFFSDGLYTRTCGNV

-589 EVIRMYAKHYQTGEP
+589 EVIRMYAKHYKTGEV

-629 AASILDMKF
+629 AASILDMKY
-638 HEITSIDEIKN
+638 HELTEVQD

-702 AFNYFKSSGDLFNPE
+702 AFNYFKSSGNLFNPE
-717 LAAKFRKHCLQECG
+717 LAASFRKNCLQECG

-758 E
+758 K

>member
-1 MADGSHGV
+1 MA
-9 SISCG
+9 
-14 KYITQFG
+14 
-21 FCQVFCIQKHKISYL
+21 
-36 CRTLTP
+36 
-42 KKYYNQMTKK
+42 KK
-52 LINMIALSMIT
+52 LINMIALSVIA
-63 LASCTSKNELKT
+63 LASCNTKNEPKP
-75 EAEPKNPFLTE
+75 EAEAPNPFLTE
-86 YTTPFQVP
+86 YTPPFQVP

-119 EAIVSNAETP
+119 EAIVNNEETP
-129 TFQNTIL
+129 TFKNTIL
-136 PFDKSGE
+136 PFDKSGQI
-143 TLDRVSN
+143 LDRVSN

-155 NECLTNDEMIK
+155 NECLTDDEMIA
-166 IAETVLPL
+166 IAEEVLPL
-174 LSKHSDSIMM
+174 LSKHGDSIMM

-193 YVYQHRNEMGLD
+193 YVYQHRNEMSLD
-205 GQQIRVVEKY
+205 DQQIRVVEKY
-215 EQDFV
+215 HQDFV
-220 RNGAALP
+220 RSGAALS
-227 ADKQAELSKINEQLS
+227 ADKQEELSKINEQLS

-263 ENEADLAGLPQTSI
+263 EDEKDLAGLPQGSI

-284 KNDSLE
+284 KKDGME

-304 FLQFS
+304 FLQYA
-309 ERRDLREQMYKAYYN
+309 ENRDLREQMYKAYYN
-324 RGDNNNANDNKQL
+324 RGDNNNEYDNKTL
-337 INEMVKL
+337 IKQMLEL
-344 RVQKAKLFGYDNYA
+344 RLKKAQLFGYENFA

-384 QQLAKKEL
+384 QELAKHEL

-400 EEGAN
+400 AEGAGY
-405 IKLEGWDWW
+405 KLEGWDWW

-421 KAKYAFDENQI
+421 NAKYNFDENYI

-446 MAANK
+446 EAANK

-458 QNTNL
+458 KNETL

-483 GILYMDY
+483 GILYLDY

-504 FRESGHD
+504 FRESGYD
-511 INGKKI
+511 INGNKV

-555 AFFSDGLYSRTCGNV
+555 AFFSDGLYDRTCGNV
-570 PHDYVEMPSQIMEN
+570 PHDYVELPSQIMEN

-589 EVIRMYAKHYQTGEP
+589 EVIRMYAKHYQTGEV
-604 MPDSLITKIENSAL
+604 MPDSLIAKIENSAL

-638 HEITSIDEIKN
+638 HEITSIDEIKAM
-649 LDVDAFEKQQMDAIG
+649 DVDAFEKEQMDAIS

-675 TNFSHIFNGGYS
+675 TNFAHIFNGGYC

-702 AFNYFKSSGDLFNPE
+702 AFNYFKTSGNLFNPE
-717 LAAKFRKHCLQECG
+717 LAASFRKNCLQECG

-745 DPDYEPYLKARGL
+745 DPEYEPYLKARGL
-758 E
+758 K

>member
-1 MADGSHGV
+1 M
-9 SISCG
+9 
-14 KYITQFG
+14 FLG
-21 FCQVFCIQKHKISYL
+21 FRKEKNNIFYL
-36 CRTLTP
+36 CTLENTL
-42 KKYYNQMTKK
+42 KFKIMTKK
-52 LINMIALSMIT
+52 LINMIALSVIT
-63 LASCTSKNELKT
+63 LASCTSKPEQKT
-75 EAEPKNPFLTE
+75 EVVSPNPFLSE

-101 EHYLP
+101 EHYMP
-106 AFEAGMKEQLAEV
+106 AFEAGIKEQQAEV
-119 EAIVSNAETP
+119 EAIVNNAETP
-129 TFQNTIL
+129 SFENTIL
-136 PFDKSGE
+136 PFDKSGK
-143 TLDRVSN
+143 TFNRVSN

-155 NECLTNDEMIK
+155 NECLTNDEMIA
-166 IAETVLPL
+166 IAEQVLPM
-174 LSKHSDSIMM
+174 LSKHSDAIMM

-205 GQQIRVVEKY
+205 DQQIRVVEKY
-215 EQDFV
+215 HQDFV

-227 ADKQAELSKINEQLS
+227 ADKQAELSQINEQLS

-257 NYKLVI
+257 GYKLVI

-284 KNDSLE
+284 KNDGME

-304 FLQFS
+304 FLQFADN
-309 ERRDLREQMYKAYYN
+309 RNLREQMYKAYYN
-324 RGDNNNANDNKQL
+324 RGDNGNEFDNKNL
-337 INEMVKL
+337 INEMCKL

-367 KDSKTVDKFLID
+367 QDSKTVDKFLID

-392 AEMQAIAD
+392 AEMQAIAK

-405 IKLEGWDWW
+405 FKLEGWDWW

-421 KAKYAFDENQI
+421 KAKYDFDENYI

-446 MAANK
+446 TAANK
-451 LYGVTFT
+451 LYGITFT

-523 VMNFTPASGD
+523 VMNFTPASGN

-555 AFFSDGLYSRTCGNV
+555 SFFSDGLYSRTCGNV

-589 EVIRMYAKHYQTGEP
+589 EVIRMYAKHYQTGEV
-604 MPDSLITKIENSAL
+604 MPDSLIAKIENSAL

-629 AASILDMKF
+629 AASILDMKY
-638 HEITSIDEIKN
+638 HELTEVQD

-702 AFNYFKSSGDLFNPE
+702 AFNYFKSSGDLFNLE
-717 LAAKFRKHCLQECG
+717 LAASFRKNCLQECG

-758 E
+758 K

>member
-1 MADGSHGV
+1 
-9 SISCG
+9 
-14 KYITQFG
+14 
-21 FCQVFCIQKHKISYL
+21 
-36 CRTLTP
+36 
-42 KKYYNQMTKK
+42 
-52 LINMIALSMIT
+52 MIALSVIT
-63 LASCTSKNELKT
+63 LASCTN
-75 EAEPKNPFLTE
+75 EPKPQPEVEKPNPFLSE

-119 EAIVSNAETP
+119 EAIVNNAETP
-129 TFQNTIL
+129 TFENTIL
-136 PFDKSGE
+136 PYDKSGQ
-143 TLDRVSN
+143 TLNRVSN

-155 NECLTNDEMIK
+155 NECLTNDEMVA
-166 IAETVLPL
+166 IAEQVLPL
-174 LSKHSDSIMM
+174 LSKHSDAIMM

-193 YVYQHRNEMGLD
+193 YVYQHRNDIGLD
-205 GQQIRVVEKY
+205 NQQIRVVEKY
-215 EQDFV
+215 HQDFM
-220 RNGAALP
+220 RHGAGLDAEQ
-227 ADKQAELSKINEQLS
+227 QAELSRINEQLS

-257 NYKLVI
+257 GYKLVI

-284 KNDSLE
+284 KSDGME

-304 FLQFS
+304 FLQFADNRS
-309 ERRDLREQMYKAYYN
+309 LREQMYKAYYN
-324 RGDNNNANDNKQL
+324 RGDNNNEYDNKKL
-337 INEMVKL
+337 INEMCKL
-344 RVQKAKLFGYDNYA
+344 RVQKAKIFGFDNYA
-358 DYVLAVNMA
+358 DYVLDVNMA

-392 AEMQAIAD
+392 AEMQKIAD
-400 EEGAN
+400 KEGAN

-421 KAKYAFDENQI
+421 KAKYDFDENYI

-451 LYGVTFT
+451 LYGITFT

-504 FRESGHD
+504 FRESEHD

-517 YPVVSL
+517 YPVISL

-555 AFFSDGLYSRTCGNV
+555 AFFSDGLYTRTCGNV

-589 EVIRMYAKHYQTGEP
+589 EVIRMYAKHYKTGEV
-604 MPDSLITKIENSAL
+604 MPDSLINKIENSAL

-629 AASILDMKF
+629 AASILDMKY
-638 HEITSIDEIKN
+638 HELTEAQD

-717 LAAKFRKHCLQECG
+717 LAASFRKNCLQECG

-758 E
+758 K

>member
-1 MADGSHGV
+1 MMS
-9 SISCG
+9 
-14 KYITQFG
+14 
-21 FCQVFCIQKHKISYL
+21 
-36 CRTLTP
+36 
-42 KKYYNQMTKK
+42 KK
-52 LINMIALSMIT
+52 LINMIALSVIT
-63 LASCTSKNELKT
+63 LASCSTKNEPKT

-119 EAIVSNAETP
+119 EAIIGNAETP

-205 GQQIRVVEKY
+205 DQQIRVVEKY

-227 ADKQAELSKINEQLS
+227 ADKQEELSKINEQLS

-257 NYKLVI
+257 GYKLVI

-284 KNDSLE
+284 KADSIE

-400 EEGAN
+400 AEGAN

-638 HEITSIDEIKN
+638 HELTEVKD
-649 LDVDAFEKQQMDAIG
+649 LDVDAFEKEQMDAIG

-717 LAAKFRKHCLQECG
+717 LAASFRKNCLQECG

-745 DPDYEPYLKARGL
+745 DPAYEPYLKARGL
-758 E
+758 K

>member
-1 MADGSHGV
+1 MS
-9 SISCG
+9 
-14 KYITQFG
+14 
-21 FCQVFCIQKHKISYL
+21 
-36 CRTLTP
+36 
-42 KKYYNQMTKK
+42 KK
-52 LINMIALSMIT
+52 LLHVIALSIIA
-63 LASCTSKNELKT
+63 LSACDNKQAKQV
-75 EAEPKNPFLTE
+75 EAPAANPFLTE

-101 EHYLP
+101 EHYMP
-106 AFEAGMKEQLAEV
+106 AFEAGIKEQQGEID
-119 EAIVSNAETP
+119 AIVNNDETP
-129 TFQNTIL
+129 TFENTIL
-136 PFDKSGE
+136 PFDKSGQ

-155 NECLTNDEMIK
+155 NECLTNDEMIA
-166 IAETVLPL
+166 IAEQVLPM
-174 LSKHSDSIMM
+174 LSKHSDAIMM

-205 GQQIRVVEKY
+205 DQQIRVVEKY
-215 EQDFV
+215 HQDFI
-220 RNGAALP
+220 RSGAGLNAEQ
-227 ADKQAELSKINEQLS
+227 QAELSQINEQLS

-257 NYKLVI
+257 GYKLVV

-284 KNDSLE
+284 KAEGME

-304 FLQFS
+304 FLQFADN
-309 ERRDLREQMYKAYYN
+309 RDLREKMYKAYYN
-324 RGDNNNANDNKQL
+324 RGDNNNEYDNKKL
-337 INEMVKL
+337 INKMCKL

-367 KDSKTVDKFLID
+367 QDSKTVDKFLID

-400 EEGAN
+400 AEGAG

-414 YYAEKLR
+414 YYTEKLR
-421 KAKYAFDENQI
+421 KAKYDFDENYI

-446 MAANK
+446 TAANK
-451 LYGVTFT
+451 LYGITFT

-490 YPRESKSGGAWCTS
+490 YPRDSKSGGAWCTS

-511 INGKKI
+511 IEGNKV

-555 AFFSDGLYSRTCGNV
+555 AFFSDGLYDRTCGNV

-589 EVIRMYAKHYQTGEP
+589 EVIRMYAKHYQTGEV
-604 MPDSLITKIENSAL
+604 MPDSLINKIENSAL

-629 AASILDMKF
+629 AASILDMKY
-638 HEITSIDEIKN
+638 HELTEPQD
-649 LDVDAFEKQQMDAIG
+649 LDVDAFEKEQMDAIG

-717 LAAKFRKHCLQECG
+717 LAASFRKNCLQECG

-758 E
+758 K

>member
-1 MADGSHGV
+1 
-9 SISCG
+9 
-14 KYITQFG
+14 
-21 FCQVFCIQKHKISYL
+21 
-36 CRTLTP
+36 
-42 KKYYNQMTKK
+42 
-52 LINMIALSMIT
+52 
-63 LASCTSKNELKT
+63 
-75 EAEPKNPFLTE
+75 
-86 YTTPFQVP
+86 
-94 PFDQIKN
+94 
-101 EHYLP
+101 
-106 AFEAGMKEQLAEV
+106 
-119 EAIVSNAETP
+119 
-129 TFQNTIL
+129 
-136 PFDKSGE
+136 
-143 TLDRVSN
+143 
-150 VFFNL
+150 
-155 NECLTNDEMIK
+155 
-166 IAETVLPL
+166 
-174 LSKHSDSIMM
+174 MM

-205 GQQIRVVEKY
+205 DQQIRVVEKY

-227 ADKQAELSKINEQLS
+227 ADKQAELSQINEQLS

-257 NYKLVI
+257 NFKLVI
-263 ENEADLAGLPQTSI
+263 DNEADLAGLPQTSI

-284 KNDSLE
+284 KADGME

-304 FLQFS
+304 FLQFADN
-309 ERRDLREQMYKAYYN
+309 RDLREKMYTAYYN
-324 RGDNNNANDNKQL
+324 RGDNNNEYDNKKL
-337 INEMVKL
+337 IKEMVNL
-344 RVQKAKLFGYDNYA
+344 RLKKAQLFGFDNYA
-358 DYVLAVNMA
+358 DYVLDVNMA

-384 QQLAKKEL
+384 QDLAKREL

-400 EEGAN
+400 KEGAN
-405 IKLEGWDWW
+405 FKLKGWDWW

-421 KAKYAFDENQI
+421 KAKYDFDENYI
-432 KPYLTVDNVRNGMF
+432 KPYLTVDNVREGMF

-451 LYGVTFT
+451 LYGITFT

-504 FRESGHD
+504 FRESGYD

-589 EVIRMYAKHYQTGEP
+589 EVIRMYAKHYKTGEP
-604 MPDSLITKIENSAL
+604 MPDSLINKIENSAL

-629 AASILDMKF
+629 AASILDMKY
-638 HEITSIDEIKN
+638 HEITSLDEIN
-649 LDVDAFEKQQMDAIG
+649 ALDVDAFEKKQMDAIG

-675 TNFSHIFNGGYS
+675 TNFAHIFNGGYC

-702 AFNYFKSSGDLFNPE
+702 AFNYFKTSGDLFNPE
-717 LAAKFRKHCLQECG
+717 LAASFRECG

-758 E
+758 K

>member
-1 MADGSHGV
+1 M
-9 SISCG
+9 
-14 KYITQFG
+14 
-21 FCQVFCIQKHKISYL
+21 
-36 CRTLTP
+36 
-42 KKYYNQMTKK
+42 NKK
-52 LINMIALSMIT
+52 LLNMIALSAIT
-63 LASCTSKNELKT
+63 LASCTSKPEQK
-75 EAEPKNPFLTE
+75 AEVESPNPFLTE
-86 YTTPFQVP
+86 YTTTYQVP
-94 PFDQIKN
+94 PFDQIKI
-101 EHYLP
+101 EHYMP
-106 AFEAGMKEQLAEV
+106 AFEAGIKEQQDEV
-119 EAIVSNAETP
+119 EAIVNNAETP
-129 TFQNTIL
+129 TFENTIL
-136 PFDKSGE
+136 PFDKSGQI
-143 TLDRVSN
+143 LDRVSN

-155 NECLTNDEMIK
+155 NECLTDDEMIA
-166 IAETVLPL
+166 IAEQVLPM
-174 LSKHSDSIMM
+174 LSKHGDAIAM

-205 GQQIRVVEKY
+205 DQQIRVVEKY
-215 EQDFV
+215 HQDFI
-220 RNGAALP
+220 RSGAGLNVEQ
-227 ADKQAELSKINEQLS
+227 QAELSQINEQLS
-242 TLSLQFGNNLLKENA
+242 TLSLQYGNNLLKENS

-263 ENEADLAGLPQTSI
+263 EDEKDLAGLPQTSI

-284 KNDSLE
+284 KADGME

-304 FLQFS
+304 FLQFADN
-309 ERRDLREQMYKAYYN
+309 RDLREQMYKAYYN
-324 RGDNNNANDNKQL
+324 RGDNNNEYDNKNL
-337 INEMVKL
+337 VNEMCKL

-367 KDSKTVDKFLID
+367 QDSKTVDRFLID

-400 EEGAN
+400 ADGAN

-421 KAKYAFDENQI
+421 KAKYDFDENYI

-446 MAANK
+446 EAANK
-451 LYGVTFT
+451 LYGITFT
-458 QNTNL
+458 KNETL

-483 GILYMDY
+483 GILYLDY

-511 INGKKI
+511 IEGNKI
-517 YPVVSL
+517 YPLVSL

-555 AFFSDGLYSRTCGNV
+555 AFFSDGLYDRTCGNV
-570 PHDYVEMPSQIMEN
+570 PHDYVELPSQIMEN

-589 EVIRMYAKHYQTGEP
+589 EVIRMYAKHYQTGEV
-604 MPDSLITKIENSAL
+604 MPDSLINKIENSAL

-629 AASILDMKF
+629 AASILDMKY
-638 HEITSIDEIKN
+638 HEMTEPQDI
-649 LDVDAFEKQQMDAIG
+649 DVDAFEKDQMDAIG

-675 TNFSHIFNGGYS
+675 TNFSHIFSGGYS

-717 LAAKFRKHCLQECG
+717 LAASFRKNCLQECG

-758 E
+758 K

>member
-1 MADGSHGV
+1 M
-9 SISCG
+9 
-14 KYITQFG
+14 Q
-21 FCQVFCIQKHKISYL
+21 
-36 CRTLTP
+36 
-42 KKYYNQMTKK
+42 NMNKK
-52 LINMIALSMIT
+52 LIKMIALSAIT
-63 LASCTSKNELKT
+63 MAACSTDNAPKT
-75 EAEPKNPFLTE
+75 ETESPNPFLTE

-106 AFEAGMKEQLAEV
+106 AFEAGIAEQLTEV
-119 EAIVSNAETP
+119 EDICNNPEAA

-136 PFDKSGE
+136 PYDKSGQ

-155 NECLTNDEMIK
+155 NECLTNDEMIA
-166 IAETVLPL
+166 IAKQVLPM
-174 LSKHSDSIMM
+174 LSKHGDTIAM

-193 YVYQHRNEMGLD
+193 YVYQHRHEMGLD

-215 EQDFV
+215 HQDFI
-220 RNGAALP
+220 RNGAGLNAEQ
-227 ADKQAELSKINEQLS
+227 QAELSQINEQLS
-242 TLSLQFGNNLLKENA
+242 TLSLQYGNNLLKENS
-257 NYKLVI
+257 NYKLI
-263 ENEADLAGLPQTSI
+263 IDNEADLAGLPQTSI

-284 KNDSLE
+284 KNEGME

-304 FLQFS
+304 FLQFADNRS
-309 ERRDLREQMYKAYYN
+309 LREQMYKAYYN
-324 RGDNNNANDNKQL
+324 RGDNNNEYDNKQL
-337 INEMVKL
+337 VNEMVNL
-344 RVQKAKLFGYDNYA
+344 RVKKAKLFGYDNYA

-367 KDSKTVDKFLID
+367 QDSKTVDKFLID

-384 QQLAKKEL
+384 QELAKKEL

-400 EEGAN
+400 AEGDN

-421 KAKYAFDENQI
+421 KIKYDFDENYI
-432 KPYLTVDNVRNGMF
+432 KPYLTVDNVREGMF

-451 LYGVTFT
+451 LYGVQFVKNET
-458 QNTNL
+458 L
-463 PVYYPGVE
+463 PIYYPGVA

-504 FRESGHD
+504 FRESGYD

-555 AFFSDGLYSRTCGNV
+555 AFFSDGLYDRTCGNV
-570 PHDYVEMPSQIMEN
+570 PHDYVELPSQIMEN

-589 EVIRMYAKHYQTGEP
+589 EVIRMYAKHYMTGEV
-604 MPDSLITKIENSAL
+604 MPDSLIAKIENSAL

-629 AASILDMKF
+629 AASILDMKY
-638 HEITSIDEIKN
+638 HELAGPQT
-649 LDVDAFEKQQMDAIG
+649 LDVDAFEKQQMEAIG

-675 TNFSHIFNGGYS
+675 TNFSHIFSGGYS

-702 AFNYFKSSGDLFNPE
+702 AFNYFKTSGNLFNPE
-717 LAAKFRKHCLQECG
+717 LAASFRKNCLQECG

-758 E
+758 K